1 MNFYTT
7 QMRSGPAAI
16 AGLLLALALIFPAC
30 GEEESAATG
39 AESAAERT
47 ATRATGGA
55 TSGAAAKAPPAAQ
68 RQCRRSLGE
77 FLDAL
82 ESLNNT
88 VAVGLDYH
96 GYLSMVKRV
105 RATYAEIEAE
115 RLPLLCLARAATPA
129 ETALNAYIAAANT
142 WGECLADACDLNEVE
157 PRLQRKWA
165 RASSL
170 VGRAQT
176 GLRARVSG

>member
-16 AGLLLALALIFPAC
+16 AGPLLALALIFPAC

-39 AESAAERT
+39 AESATDATVTKAERG
-47 ATRATGGA
+47 ARPSERHLALRTR
-55 TSGAAAKAPPAAQ
+55 
-68 RQCRRSLGE
+68 CRNSLGE
-77 FLDAL
+77 FLDAI

-88 VAVGLDYH
+88 VAVGLDYK
-96 GYLSMVKRV
+96 GYLTMVKRV
-105 RATYAEIEAE
+105 RATYAEIDAG

-129 ETALNAYIAAANT
+129 EAALNAYIAAANT
-142 WGECLADACDLNEVE
+142 WGECLADASCEIGEVE

-165 RASSL
+165 RASGL
-170 VGRAQT
+170 VGRAQA
-176 GLRARVSG
+176 GLR

>member
-47 ATRATGGA
+47 ARPIAW
-55 TSGAAAKAPPAAQ
+55 

-88 VAVGLDYH
+88 VAVGLDYE

-105 RATYAEIEAE
+105 RATYAEIDAE

-129 ETALNAYIAAANT
+129 EAALNAYIAAANT
-142 WGECLADACDLNEVE
+142 WGECLAVTCDLTEVE
-157 PRLQRKWA
+157 PQLQRKWA
-165 RASSL
+165 RASDL

-176 GLRARVSG
+176 GLRALSPS